1 MTVGPDVLAAVVRAV
16 RSAPARLPGPGAPQP
31 WRRTRLVCVDGPAGS
46 GKTTLATQ
54 LAVELAC
61 QVVHM
66 DDLYEGWAAGPDGGA
81 ERLRSWVLE
90 PLVAGAAGEYRRFDW
105 VTGAYAEAHVVEP
118 AVFLVVEGCGAAAR
132 WVDPWAAL
140 RVWVEADDDERLR
153 RGLARD
159 GAAERTHWLRWMVDE
174 AAHYA
179 AEQTRARADVH
190 LDGFG
195 RPRTTAQGSSDGS
208 GKSRRR

>member
-1 MTVGPDVLAAVVRAV
+1 MSVGPDVLAAVVRRV
-16 RSAPARLPGPGAPQP
+16 RAAPPRLPGPGVPPP

-54 LAVELAC
+54 LAVELDC

-66 DDLYEGWAAGPDGGA
+66 DDLYEGWQDGPGGGA
-81 ERLRSWVLE
+81 ARLGEWVLA
-90 PLVAGAAGEYRRFDW
+90 PLASGRPGEYRRYDW
-105 VTGAYAEAHVVEP
+105 MTAARAERHLVPP
-118 AVFLVVEGCGAAAR
+118 APSLVVEGCGAAAR
-132 WVDPWAAL
+132 QVDAWTAL
-140 RVWVEADDDERLR
+140 RIWVEAADAERLR

-159 GAAERTHWLRWMVDE
+159 GEAARPHWLRWMEDE

-179 AEQTRARADVH
+179 AEQTRERADVR

-195 RPRTTAQGSSDGS
+195 RIRASQEV
-208 GKSRRR
+208 R

>member
-1 MTVGPDVLAAVVRAV
+1 VSVGADVLAAVVQKV
-16 RSAPARLPGPGAPQP
+16 HDGAPRLPGPGASAP

-66 DDLYEGWAAGPDGGA
+66 DDLYEGWEAGPGGGA
-81 ERLRSWVLE
+81 ARLGSWVLE
-90 PLVAGAAGEYRRFDW
+90 PLVAGRAGEYRRFDW
-105 VTGAYAEAHVVEP
+105 VAGSYAEAHTVEP
-118 AVFLVVEGCGAAAR
+118 APFLVVEGCGAATR
-132 WVDPWAAL
+132 QVDPWAAL
-140 RVWVEADDDERLR
+140 RIWVEADDDERLH
-153 RGLARD
+153 RGLLRDGEEARD
-159 GAAERTHWLRWMVDE
+159 HWQRWMADE

-195 RPRTTAQGSSDGS
+195 RPRATAPSPREAG
-208 GKSRRR
+208 

>member
-1 MTVGPDVLAAVVRAV
+1 MTVGPDVLAALVRAV
-16 RSAPARLPGPGAPQP
+16 RSAPARLPGAEAPHP

-81 ERLRSWVLE
+81 ARLRSWVLG
-90 PLVAGAAGEYRRFDW
+90 PLVAGVAGEYRRFDW
-105 VTGAYAEAHVVEP
+105 VAGVYAEAHRVEP
-118 AVFLVVEGCGAAAR
+118 GPFLVVEGCGAAAR
-132 WVDPWAAL
+132 SVDRWAAL

-159 GAAERTHWLRWMVDE
+159 GVGERAHWLRWMADE
-174 AAHYA
+174 VAHYA
-179 AEQTRARADVH
+179 AEDTRARADVH

-195 RPRTTAQGSSDGS
+195 RPRTTAQGATEAT
-208 GKSRRR
+208 